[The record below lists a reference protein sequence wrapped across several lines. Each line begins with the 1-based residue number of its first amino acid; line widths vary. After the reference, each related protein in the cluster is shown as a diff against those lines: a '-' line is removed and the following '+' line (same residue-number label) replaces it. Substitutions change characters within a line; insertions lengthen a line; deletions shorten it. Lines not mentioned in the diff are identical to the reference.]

1 MCHLVSTRLDQS
13 ISLPLSFLTHEFRL
27 HILGVPMD
35 LFPFVVSFVSKAFKK
50 DFNMI
55 ISLPM
60 FADPQATFAML
71 SFCYA

>member
-1 MCHLVSTRLDQS
+1 
-13 ISLPLSFLTHEFRL
+13 
-27 HILGVPMD
+27 MD
-35 LFPFVVSFVSKAFKK
+35 PFPFVVSFVSEAFKK